1 MPRCGEDG
9 VFDGDEGF
17 GGSAPGGNA
26 PVSGTEVGVL
36 RFRAGQSS
44 DAQGTFEVP
53 VAGPCFGG
61 FDPSGGF
68 VGSRACASSGA
79 CAGPARR
86 AERNRHTSPGNNS
99 LNRVRPGR
107 TEPRA
112 PRSLSRAHHAQPKTA
127 AVFGPSPRAH
137 RGRRK
142 PDTNR
147 GATSRDT
154 GQFVRDRGVRL
165 ARRSQQHDLGAL
177 RQSGTDS
184 KTPSSG
190 IVPQD
195 HHQRRVA

>member
-1 MPRCGEDG
+1 MSPARHRSQTQNRPQPRASTMGTASS
-9 VFDGDEGF
+9 
-17 GGSAPGGNA
+17 SA
-26 PVSGTEVGVL
+26 
-36 RFRAGQSS
+36 
-44 DAQGTFEVP
+44 
-53 VAGPCFGG
+53 
-61 FDPSGGF
+61 PSGGASQWP
-68 VGSRACASSGA
+68 VEGGAESGVESTPREDRHAPMRAALRLSPAEGSRACASSGA

-99 LNRVRPGR
+99 LKRGRPGR